1 MDIEIVKFTLF
12 ISLSF
17 FCSGSETALFSL
29 NHSSLEDIINKYP
42 KRGAIIN
49 HLLSNPQKLLLS
61 IIFVNIFANIFVTL
75 TANSLFSH
83 YFPTVPLAA
92 QIIIITLFILIF
104 GETTPKSI
112 AISFNRKVSLTV
124 APLFYILSKILY
136 PVIFLMSKVAN
147 FLVNINSYLFFRNEI
162 EAKYYKSDEMIE
174 VIQSSKS
181 LGIIEEQES
190 DILKN
195 IIEFA
200 ETDIWKIM
208 RPRDEIF
215 SLSIDDNVK
224 DIIKV
229 IQEKKYSRIPVWKDD
244 DENIIG
250 ILYAKEILH
259 FKTNDEKLLSY
270 KKYLREPIFIPETS
284 SAEKILEMFKKTN
297 NHLAI
302 VIDEYGGIA
311 GLITLEDIL
320 ETILGDIVDKNDVVP
335 LYHRYNHTMIEVDAR
350 MELTEFN
357 EVFET
362 DLKSNEAVTIGGY
375 LLEKIKRI
383 PKVSE
388 IFMFNNLQFK
398 VSGAQP
404 HKIEKMMISKIN
416 KFHRKKSRNNT

>member
-1 MDIEIVKFTLF
+1 
-12 ISLSF
+12 
-17 FCSGSETALFSL
+17 
-29 NHSSLEDIINKYP
+29 
-42 KRGAIIN
+42 
-49 HLLSNPQKLLLS
+49 
-61 IIFVNIFANIFVTL
+61 
-75 TANSLFSH
+75 
-83 YFPTVPLAA
+83 
-92 QIIIITLFILIF
+92 
-104 GETTPKSI
+104 
-112 AISFNRKVSLTV
+112 
-124 APLFYILSKILY
+124 
-136 PVIFLMSKVAN
+136 
-147 FLVNINSYLFFRNEI
+147 
-162 EAKYYKSDEMIE
+162 
-174 VIQSSKS
+174 
-181 LGIIEEQES
+181 
-190 DILKN
+190 
-195 IIEFA
+195 
-200 ETDIWKIM
+200 
-208 RPRDEIF
+208 
-215 SLSIDDNVK
+215 
-224 DIIKV
+224 
-229 IQEKKYSRIPVWKDD
+229 
-244 DENIIG
+244 
-250 ILYAKEILH
+250 
-259 FKTNDEKLLSY
+259 
-270 KKYLREPIFIPETS
+270 
-284 SAEKILEMFKKTN
+284 MFKKTN